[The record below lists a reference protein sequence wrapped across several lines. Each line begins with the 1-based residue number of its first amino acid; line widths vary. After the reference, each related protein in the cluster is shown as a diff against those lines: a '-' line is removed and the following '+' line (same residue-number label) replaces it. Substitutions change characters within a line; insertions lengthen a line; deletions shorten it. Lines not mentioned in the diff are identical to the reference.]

1 MGRAADDAAERM
13 GRQYAEGASE
23 RAGRHYSDSDYPVGP
38 EGSGWIMFAGVL
50 LGLAGVWNT
59 LNGIL
64 AIGKSKVFVNEASY
78 VFSDL
83 RTWGWIILFLGILQL
98 AVALMLATGSE
109 FARWAGIGVA
119 GLNAIGQLFYLPAQ
133 PLWAI
138 AMFSVDILIIYG
150 LAMYAGKRLTE

>member
-13 GRQYAEGASE
+13 GRQYADQASE
-23 RAGRHYSDSDYPVGP
+23 RAGRHYADSDYPVGP

-50 LGLAGVWNT
+50 LGLAGIWNT

-83 RTWGWIILFLGILQL
+83 RTWGWIILLLGILQL
-98 AVALMLATGSE
+98 AAAFMLATGSE
-109 FARWAGIGVA
+109 FARWTGIGVA

-133 PLWAI
+133 PLWAM
-138 AMFSVDILIIYG
+138 AMFAVDILIIYG
-150 LAMYAGKRLTE
+150 LAVYAGKRLTE

>member
-13 GRQYAEGASE
+13 GRDYAEHTQE

-133 PLWAI
+133 PLWAM
-138 AMFSVDILIIYG
+138 AMFAVDILIIYG